1 VAYTSTDL
9 TNIERAIASGVLE
22 VVTSDGKKVR
32 YQSLADLMRVR
43 DYVAAQLAPTN
54 RKASVSYVRHRRES

>member
-1 VAYTSTDL
+1 MAYSSTDL
-9 TNIERAIASGVLE
+9 TNIEAAIASGVLE

-32 YQSLADLMRVR
+32 YNSLTDLMRAR